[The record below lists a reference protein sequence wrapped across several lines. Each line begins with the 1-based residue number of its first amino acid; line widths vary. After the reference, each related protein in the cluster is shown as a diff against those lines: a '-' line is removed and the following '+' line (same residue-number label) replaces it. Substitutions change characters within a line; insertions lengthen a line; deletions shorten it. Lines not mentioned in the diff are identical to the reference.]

1 MAQTVEVLLR
11 PAVELYTVAVCAG
24 SALLC
29 LAAPWALALN
39 SEIGLG
45 SALVFIGF
53 GTIRLRQA
61 WVILR
66 YRRNIRR
73 LPRYALHDNQIPVS
87 QERLF
92 LGRGFCWE
100 PHHTHRLLQTYRPEF
115 RQYVETPWR
124 LRCARHLEQRLE
136 FAPHPLSY
144 LARLT
149 AWDHPLNPVRPLPAV
164 GGLPRLHGVEPHEVE
179 VSLPTETH
187 AAYPMGLS
195 ADLGVDKTGGFN

>member
-24 SALLC
+24 SAVLC
-29 LAAPWALALN
+29 LAAPWALALTP
-39 SEIGLG
+39 SLGLG
-45 SALVFIGF
+45 AAVMFTAF

-73 LPRYALHDNQIPVS
+73 LPRYALRDDRIPVS

-92 LGRGFCWE
+92 LGRGFRWE

-115 RQYVETPWR
+115 RHYVEAPWR
-124 LRCARHLEQRLE
+124 LRYARHLEQRLE
-136 FAPHPLSY
+136 FAPRPIPH

-149 AWDHPLNPVRPLPAV
+149 AWDHPLNPVRPLP
-164 GGLPRLHGVEPHEVE
+164 
-179 VSLPTETH
+179 TW
-187 AAYPMGLS
+187 AACRACMVWNRMRWTSPCPCVNAS
-195 ADLGVDKTGGFN
+195 ATPWCSAPPASAKPAWPNC